1 MIPEPFRGLA
11 LRHSEF
17 IKFGIVG
24 GTTFI
29 FDLGI
34 FYILKLSVMEAKPL
48 SAKIVAGVAAMA
60 LSYYLNRQW
69 SFRSRGGRGVSTEAI
84 LFFVISGIGVAI
96 PFLTMGI
103 SRYWFHLDAAHHSLT
118 VENIADFVSAY
129 IIGTLLGMLF
139 RFWAL
144 RRWAFPHAVAEGAA
158 SEASAESPAS
168 ENPVSDKPV
177 ASTAVPTAS
186 GPAAAA
192 PPAAKT
198 ASGELD
204 LGTT

>member
-17 IKFGIVG
+17 IKFAIVG

-48 SAKIVAGVAAMA
+48 TAKIVAGIAAMA

-69 SFRSRGGRGVSTEAI
+69 SFRSRGGRGVSAEAV

-96 PFLTMGI
+96 PFLMMGI
-103 SRYWFHLDAAHHSLT
+103 SRYWFHLDAAHHSLA
-118 VENIADFVSAY
+118 VENVADFISAY
-129 IIGTLLGMLF
+129 LIGTLLGMLF
-139 RFWAL
+139 RYWAL
-144 RRWAFPHAVAEGAA
+144 RRWAFPHAVTEGAEAEAATEDSAA
-158 SEASAESPAS
+158 S
-168 ENPVSDKPV
+168 
-177 ASTAVPTAS
+177 
-186 GPAAAA
+186 AAAA
-192 PPAAKT
+192 PAAVQPAPK
-198 ASGELD
+198 SVPGDLD
-204 LGTT
+204 LETT